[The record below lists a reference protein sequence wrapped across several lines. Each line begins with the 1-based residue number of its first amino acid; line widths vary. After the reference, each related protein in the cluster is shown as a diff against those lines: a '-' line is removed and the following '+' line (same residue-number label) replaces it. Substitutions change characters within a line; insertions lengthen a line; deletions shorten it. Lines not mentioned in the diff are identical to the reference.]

1 LELAFVPCNQT
12 GNPECKSVEEYKKWI
27 KGKFFMVLYNKVMF
41 NPNGFHNETFKEEI
55 TVDG

>member
-1 LELAFVPCNQT
+1 MAFVPCNQT
-12 GNPECKSVEEYKKWI
+12 GNPECKSVDEYKKWI

-41 NPNGFHNETFKEEI
+41 NPNGLHNETFKEEI